1 VSPTFLNHFPM
12 VASET
17 DSPRVGT
24 RISVA
29 MGSLCPFVLYG

>member
-1 VSPTFLNHFPM
+1 M

-17 DSPRVGT
+17 DSPSVGT

-29 MGSLCPFVLYG
+29 MSLRPLGASLSGDDRF

>member
-1 VSPTFLNHFPM
+1 

-29 MGSLCPFVLYG
+29 MFVLSCLGAFGP